1 VLLLAGACA
10 FLRFEPWHGVVVL
23 SLSERHGVDAGDLP
37 AVLLFALAVAIA
49 HGPARS
55 AWRQPR
61 WLVGR
66 RARAASAALL
76 GALLVIGLIDS
87 ASTPRLVPA
96 GGGTFAGSTQHDN
109 GQRSEPVGRW
119 SHLAVTYDG
128 KTLRLYEDG
137 TPVSSQAISGTIL
150 KTKDP
155 LWIGGNRPYGEHF
168 QGVIDDVRVYNRA
181 LRASEVRAE
190 MSTPVAGGRTAPAE
204 GLVGAYGFDAGS
216 GATAADASGNR
227 NIATIRGASWTTRG
241 RFHRALRFDGGDD
254 VVRVPASASLNLS
267 TAMTL
272 SAWVRPTESQS
283 GWRTVLARQT
293 DAYFLMAGGGRRREG
308 RLQTIDGVRVP
319 LLIIA
324 AIWGCLALAGARAP
338 SVRGRR
344 LWYWPPVALFV
355 AGSAADAALT
365 PSDTLIGPTLVAL
378 WFALVASRRGEAA
391 VMWVLVAA
399 FAGVTVVSVADP
411 GALALG
417 HDHGGIARSAALGL
431 LIATAGLQSARASGA
446 SGGPARAAG

>member
-1 VLLLAGACA
+1 MLLLAGACA

-55 AWRQPR
+55 AWPQPR

-76 GALLVIGLIDS
+76 GALLLIGLIDPT
-87 ASTPRLVPA
+87 STPRLVPA

-190 MSTPVAGGRTAPAE
+190 MSTPVAGDRPRRRRAS
-204 GLVGAYGFDAGS
+204 S
-216 GATAADASGNR
+216 GPTDSMR
-227 NIATIRGASWTTRG
+227 
-241 RFHRALRFDGGDD
+241 
-254 VVRVPASASLNLS
+254 VRVPRLPTPRATAILRPSAERAGRPGDGSIGRCAS
-267 TAMTL
+267 TAATMWCACL
-272 SAWVRPTESQS
+272 P
-283 GWRTVLARQT
+283 
-293 DAYFLMAGGGRRREG
+293 RRRW
-308 RLQTIDGVRVP
+308 I
-319 LLIIA
+319 
-324 AIWGCLALAGARAP
+324 
-338 SVRGRR
+338 
-344 LWYWPPVALFV
+344 
-355 AGSAADAALT
+355 
-365 PSDTLIGPTLVAL
+365 
-378 WFALVASRRGEAA
+378 
-391 VMWVLVAA
+391 
-399 FAGVTVVSVADP
+399 
-411 GALALG
+411 
-417 HDHGGIARSAALGL
+417 
-431 LIATAGLQSARASGA
+431 
-446 SGGPARAAG
+446 